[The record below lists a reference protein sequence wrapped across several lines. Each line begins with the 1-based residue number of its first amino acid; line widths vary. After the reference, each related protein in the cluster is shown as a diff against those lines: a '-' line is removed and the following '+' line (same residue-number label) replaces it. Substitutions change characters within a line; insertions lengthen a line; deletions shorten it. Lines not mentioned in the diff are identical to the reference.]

1 MAPSVKGGSG
11 SPSAA
16 SADVGVE
23 AGDGDGSGVDDGQ
36 ELAAVLPTLPSA
48 SVRQTGSFFSILHKL
63 YAYSK
68 HHFMLMQQQHFVLID
83 RVLN

>member
-1 MAPSVKGGSG
+1 VAPSVNGGSV

-36 ELAAVLPTLPSA
+36 ELPAVLPTLPRA
-48 SVRQTGSFFSILHKL
+48 SV
-63 YAYSK
+63 
-68 HHFMLMQQQHFVLID
+68 
-83 RVLN
+83 